1 MRDGELFEIVIE
13 RSVERWSGSI
23 EAGFTLIRP
32 EDLEFPNTM
41 TDIDYDTW
49 MLSGSAVMQDGQT
62 IRNGFSCDLDSLT
75 VGSRLGMMRHLDG
88 SLHYTINGQDQG
100 MACENVPPNVYAV
113 IDLYG
118 QCAQVSVVHHLG
130 LGTGPTPNL
139 VQSHHRL
146 IHENN
151 SLASS
156 QVRTV
161 QIPNLMDE
169 F

>member
-62 IRNGFSCDLDSLT
+62 IRNGFSCDLDSLL
-75 VGSRLGMMRHLDG
+75 VNHFLP
-88 SLHYTINGQDQG
+88 SLRF
-100 MACENVPPNVYAV
+100 
-113 IDLYG
+113 
-118 QCAQVSVVHHLG
+118 
-130 LGTGPTPNL
+130 GTMFL
-139 VQSHHRL
+139 RCRSY
-146 IHENN
+146 
-151 SLASS
+151 SLASCAHGS
-156 QVRTV
+156 QALVS
-161 QIPNLMDE
+161 
-169 F
+169 